1 MLSAGVLEQSVGA
14 RSRVGKDCRTPARQA
29 SAVGGIDFWLHKS
42 LKIPS
47 QVGATRSISCL
58 AEGNPEP
65 EFEWLQKIEEKVF
78 GIVL

>member
-1 MLSAGVLEQSVGA
+1 M
-14 RSRVGKDCRTPARQA
+14 PA
-29 SAVGGIDFWLHKS
+29 
-42 LKIPS
+42 

-78 GIVL
+78 M